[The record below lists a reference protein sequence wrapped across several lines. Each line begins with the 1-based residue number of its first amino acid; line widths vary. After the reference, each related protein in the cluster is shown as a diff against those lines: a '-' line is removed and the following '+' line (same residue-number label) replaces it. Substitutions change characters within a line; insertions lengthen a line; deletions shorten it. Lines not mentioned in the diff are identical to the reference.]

1 MFEKLNWRFLVQKK
15 RGAVRLSMR
24 ARNGRYGS
32 CLAN

>member
-15 RGAVRLSMR
+15 RGAARLSTH
-24 ARNGRYGS
+24 ARDGRYGS